1 MDQYEG
7 EFYDLQRQALEL
19 ARHVQEIEGLK
30 QVQDDAMGEENRQY
44 EEKRDEMRDQKADV
58 MDRLYETR
66 AAFEEARLWGE
77 GVDPEHL
84 DHLRHEYDEAH
95 HQAEDFKW

>member
-30 QVQDDAMGEENRQY
+30 QVQDDAM
-44 EEKRDEMRDQKADV
+44 A
-58 MDRLYETR
+58 
-66 AAFEEARLWGE
+66 
-77 GVDPEHL
+77 
-84 DHLRHEYDEAH
+84 
-95 HQAEDFKW
+95 